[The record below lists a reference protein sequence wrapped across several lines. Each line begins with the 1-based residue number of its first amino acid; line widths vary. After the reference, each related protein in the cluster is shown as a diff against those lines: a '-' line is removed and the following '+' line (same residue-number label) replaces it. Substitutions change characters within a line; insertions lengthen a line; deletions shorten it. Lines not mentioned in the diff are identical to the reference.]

1 MPGRYVDLEAHDG
14 SICVEVRQD
23 ACGDV
28 DGFVN
33 SSGLELYDE
42 GVAVGEV
49 VKSQFW

>member
-14 SICVEVRQD
+14 SICVKVRQD
-23 ACGDV
+23 TRGDV
-28 DGFVN
+28 NGFVN
-33 SSGLELYDE
+33 SSVLELYDK